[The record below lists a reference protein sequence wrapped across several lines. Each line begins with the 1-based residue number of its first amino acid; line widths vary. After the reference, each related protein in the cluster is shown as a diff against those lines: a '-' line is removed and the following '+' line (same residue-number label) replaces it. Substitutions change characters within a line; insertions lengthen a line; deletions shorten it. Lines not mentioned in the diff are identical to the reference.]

1 MLFDCWEVEFTQ
13 WKRMGKKRGIK
24 TEPVIP
30 TNLKANITS
39 KMRAENEIVETFD
52 NAILPAL
59 PAPAVMKK
67 ITADRQRAADVV
79 LTAANDVHTFEADV
93 IRTYSQ
99 SSGSVSYDSRNSLRS
114 SLMSDAQMIKNNVE
128 RKMTATMES
137 VSQTPI
143 PPKMHLLNDVEMNRM
158 ISGRVLLVE
167 AKEMLPP
174 PLALGQHETQF
185 TKRLIK
191 DIINQYF
198 ENTRDDIDLML
209 QISRRGAYPRVHVEL
224 KPSEELTIL
233 SNSSKT
239 PFAARGSSLQ
249 SSAPI
254 KDMNMPSTAQTDLA
268 TVNSPYDGYLRIAYA
283 YLTAFCRLFA
293 R

>member
-1 MLFDCWEVEFTQ
+1 
-13 WKRMGKKRGIK
+13 MGKKKGNK

-59 PAPAVMKK
+59 PAPAVTKK
-67 ITADRQRAADVV
+67 MTAGRQRAADVV

-99 SSGSVSYDSRNSLRS
+99 SSGSISYDSRNSLRS
-114 SLMSDAQMIKNNVE
+114 SVMSDAKMIKNDTE

-137 VSQTPI
+137 VSRTLI

-158 ISGRVLLVE
+158 ISGRALLVE
-167 AKEMLPP
+167 SKEMVPP
-174 PLALGQHETQF
+174 SPIFGQHETQF

-198 ENTRDDIDLML
+198 ENTRDDIDLIL

-224 KPSEELTIL
+224 KPAEELTIL
-233 SNSSKT
+233 SNSSNT
-239 PFAARGSSLQ
+239 PLAAISSSSQ
-249 SSAPI
+249 SSTPI

-268 TVNSPYDGYLRIAYA
+268 TVNSPYDGYLGIAYA